1 VLPHANGV
9 AAKEVAERVRLAVER
24 LRIPHADSNTA
35 TVVTVSIGV
44 ANWTGQAEQ
53 AKTESELIAAAD
65 KGLYEAK
72 QAGRN
77 QVAVWG

>member
-1 VLPHANGV
+1 
-9 AAKEVAERVRLAVER
+9 
-24 LRIPHADSNTA
+24 
-35 TVVTVSIGV
+35 VVTVSIGV

-53 AKTESELIAAAD
+53 AKTEPELIAAAD